1 MMKTNSSCG
10 KVKVEIW
17 NGNNDEGDA
26 DYKSVLMLILIQ
38 LKDTQQKKV
47 IQHIKFNRTYKY
59 LEKVVCSSMSYT
71 NKEDTLLEQI
81 EKALINA
88 EPIRVGENPRFHLS
102 QRLRNRLTGVKGEDF
117 FFTKP
122 LLREVLDEMLS
133 VVGFRVYVKEIT
145 DFNDIE
151 IDYYDLNEVENQ
163 IELQDI

>member
-1 MMKTNSSCG
+1 M
-10 KVKVEIW
+10 
-17 NGNNDEGDA
+17 
-26 DYKSVLMLILIQ
+26 IQ
-38 LKDTQQKKV
+38 LKDTQQKKLYN
-47 IQHIKFNRTYKY
+47 HIKFNEPTKY

-81 EKALINA
+81 QKALINA
-88 EPIRVGENPRFHLS
+88 EPIRVGEEPRFKLS
-102 QRLRNRLTGVKGEDF
+102 NELKTKLTDVEGEDF

-145 DFNDIE
+145 DFDNIE

-163 IELQDI
+163 IELQDVSTRNNTYY